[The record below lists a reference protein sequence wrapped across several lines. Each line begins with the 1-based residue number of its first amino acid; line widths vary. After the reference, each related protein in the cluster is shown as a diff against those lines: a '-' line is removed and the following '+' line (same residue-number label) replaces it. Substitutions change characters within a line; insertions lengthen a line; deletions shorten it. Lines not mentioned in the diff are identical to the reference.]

1 MDLSKYPGWFAAF
14 STQKSLSW
22 VQSNNIVALFD
33 SSDPNGKMWKS
44 KYANKKIRLTKNG
57 KSFVATIVD
66 TCGNADCNGCCTRN
80 AKNGILVDM
89 EY

>member
-1 MDLSKYPGWFAAF
+1 MFAAF
-14 STQKSLSW
+14 STKKSLSW
-22 VQSNNIVALFD
+22 VQSNNIVAFFD
-33 SSDPNGKMWKS
+33 SSDPNGKMWKL

-66 TCGNADCNGCCTRN
+66 TCGNGDCNGCCTRN
-80 AKNGILVDM
+80 AKNGFLVDM